1 MLSALF
7 FAAAI
12 GGSWISESNF
22 QLYVP
27 DGYTKRE
34 KRPLVVAIHGC
45 TQTADDFAG
54 LARVA
59 RLADRERVLVLLPNQ
74 DPAANAM
81 RCWNWFVPENQKRGA
96 GEPAAI
102 KAMIDWVE
110 ARYAVDRGRVY
121 VFGISSGGYMTSIL
135 LSCYSDV
142 FAAGMVASGG
152 MYEAAIDLQTAV
164 PTALKGSE
172 RDPAA
177 SGRDAYRCSGSNHR
191 TVPVLVFHGSD
202 DPFATADRPS
212 ISSSSPTTSATTAW
226 RTTPS
231 SSSPA
236 TPALSRAA
244 TPSPGSTTAPA
255 RPRSCATTSSRA
267 WDTPGPAATPRSRGR
282 TRKARTRRRSCG
294 TSSNSSGG
302 ASDLVH

>member
-7 FAAAI
+7 FAAAV

-34 KRPLVVAIHGC
+34 KRPLLVAIHGC
-45 TQTADDFAG
+45 TQTAGDFAG

-81 RCWNWFVPENQKRGA
+81 RCWNWFIPENQKRGA

-202 DPFATADRPS
+202 DPFVALRNGRQTVDQFLVTNDLGDDGVENHS
-212 ISSSSPTTSATTAW
+212 IVE
-226 RTTPS
+226 
-231 SSSPA
+231 
-236 TPALSRAA
+236 LSRHSDAVEGGHAFTWIDYGSGKTTLIRYYVVEGMGHAWSGGDAA
-244 TPSPGSTTAPA
+244 FSWADAKGPDETAIM
-255 RPRSCATTSSRA
+255 
-267 WDTPGPAATPRSRGR
+267 WDFV
-282 TRKARTRRRSCG
+282 KQFRRRQ
-294 TSSNSSGG
+294 
-302 ASDLVH
+302 